1 MLGKNLQESI
11 IFCNFAGFF
20 EMSRLLSRKGTIIS
34 RPREVEG
41 RDTEERESRN
51 TGIPKES
58 ILND

>member
-1 MLGKNLQESI
+1 MLESI

-34 RPREVEG
+34 RLRDVEG

>member
-34 RPREVEG
+34 RPRDLEMSKDG
-41 RDTEERESRN
+41 IPESRN